1 MKVLIQ
7 SENLP
12 LDHSTIVTC
21 DVVIQIMDDGRF
33 LSVKDRYTGRTGF
46 LSHKEFKKRL
56 KKLGKE
62 L

>member
-7 SENLP
+7 SEHLF
-12 LDHSTIVTC
+12 LDSLTIVDS
-21 DVVIQIMDDGRF
+21 DVVIQIMEDGQF